1 LHNCQLSGVG
11 GGVADDGAQNSKLK
25 TPNPK
30 HKTPHVPI
38 NFVSVHLA
46 SFPVFHLAKNEN
58 SLASW
63 RVQGGV

>member
-11 GGVADDGAQNSKLK
+11 GGVADGAQNSKLK

-58 SLASW
+58 SLASL